1 MKSKDNTKSGL
12 RIKTNNMGNEK
23 KKFKDTKLGQWLGTN
38 APKVLDIAG
47 DLLPDQ
53 GVLGVVKNIIQ
64 NDPDLEPA
72 QKAEFARMA
81 FELESADRASAR
93 QREVEVVK
101 ATGKVDWMMMVTGM
115 VGLLSFLF
123 TIYAVVYIE
132 SVRENELFIHLM
144 GMIEGV
150 VIGNIFACYYGA
162 SVKKDK

>member
-1 MKSKDNTKSGL
+1 MEKN
-12 RIKTNNMGNEK
+12 K
-23 KKFKDTKLGQWLGTN
+23 KKFKDTKLGQWLKTN
-38 APKVLDIAG
+38 APKVLDVAG
-47 DLLPDQ
+47 ELLPDK
-53 GVLGVVKNIIQ
+53 GVLGVVKNLIK
-64 NDPDLEPA
+64 NDPDLDPS

-115 VGLLSFLF
+115 VGLLSFMF
-123 TIYAVVYIE
+123 TIYAVVYID

-150 VIGNIFACYYGA
+150 VIGNIFAYYYGA

>member
-1 MKSKDNTKSGL
+1 MSD
-12 RIKTNNMGNEK
+12 RK
-23 KKFKDTKLGQWLGTN
+23 KLKDTKLGGWLSTN
-38 APKVLDIAG
+38 APKVLDVVG

-53 GVLGVVKNIIQ
+53 GALGVVKNLIQ
-64 NDPDLEPA
+64 NDPDLDPS

-101 ATGKVDWMMMVTGM
+101 ATGKIDWMMVITGI
-115 VGLLSFLF
+115 VGLLSFMF

-132 SVRENELFIHLM
+132 SVKENELFIHLM

-150 VIGNIFACYYGA
+150 VIGNIFAYYFGA
-162 SVKKDK
+162 SVKKD

>member
-1 MKSKDNTKSGL
+1 MKK
-12 RIKTNNMGNEK
+12 I
-23 KKFKDTKLGQWLGTN
+23 KDTKVGQWLKEK
-38 APKVLDIAG
+38 APGVLNVVG
-47 DLLPDQ
+47 DLLPE
-53 GVLGVVKNIIQ
+53 GGYLGIVKNLIS
-64 NDPDLEPA
+64 NDPDVTPE
-72 QKAEFARMA
+72 QEAEFEQMA
-81 FELESADRASAR
+81 FELEAADRASAR

-101 ATGKVDWMMMVTGM
+101 ATGKVDWMMMITGM

-150 VIGNIFACYYGA
+150 VIGNIFAYYYGA

>member
-1 MKSKDNTKSGL
+1 
-12 RIKTNNMGNEK
+12 
-23 KKFKDTKLGQWLGTN
+23 
-38 APKVLDIAG
+38 
-47 DLLPDQ
+47 
-53 GVLGVVKNIIQ
+53 
-64 NDPDLEPA
+64 
-72 QKAEFARMA
+72 MA

-115 VGLLSFLF
+115 VGLLSFMF

-150 VIGNIFACYYGA
+150 VIGNIFAYYYGA

>member
-1 MKSKDNTKSGL
+1 MSD
-12 RIKTNNMGNEK
+12 K
-23 KKFKDTKLGQWLGTN
+23 KKFKDTKLGGWLSTN
-38 APKVLDIAG
+38 APKVLDVVG

-53 GVLGVVKNIIQ
+53 GALGVVKNLIQ
-64 NDPDLEPA
+64 NDPDLEPS

-101 ATGKVDWMMMVTGM
+101 ATGKIDWMMVITGI
-115 VGLLSFLF
+115 VGLLSFMF

-132 SVRENELFIHLM
+132 SVKENELFIHLM

-150 VIGNIFACYYGA
+150 VIGNIFAYYFGA
-162 SVKKDK
+162 SVMKD